1 MEFKFISAI
10 INKFKI
16 KEIAAISFF
25 SSLILT
31 ILPDSILKNL
41 ALLEFKN
48 NYKTAI
54 SLILIITSS
63 YYLFNLIKAF
73 GIIIFSRI
81 FPDHK
86 TAIKYMK
93 NYMSED
99 EMALIIEAF
108 YDAQNNLFVSTG
120 KIDMSDG
127 RKTPLESKKI
137 IYLSSQIIYLGE
149 FTYSL
154 QPYARKF
161 LNDNLRNGNIIIDK
175 NNNKISYSLK

>member
-1 MEFKFISAI
+1 MEFKFINTI

-31 ILPDSILKNL
+31 ILPNSILKNL
-41 ALLEFKN
+41 ALLEFRN
-48 NYKTAI
+48 RYKTVI

-63 YYLFNLIKAF
+63 YYLFNLIKAL
-73 GIIIFSRI
+73 GIIILSRI

-86 TAIKYMK
+86 KAIKYMK

-99 EMALIIEAF
+99 EMSLIIETF
-108 YDAQNNLFVSTG
+108 YDHHNNLFVSTG
-120 KIDMSDG
+120 KIDMTDG

-137 IYLSSQIIYLGE
+137 IYLSSQISYFSE
-149 FTYSL
+149 FAYSL
-154 QPYARKF
+154 QPYARNF
-161 LNDNLRNGNIIIDK
+161 LNDNLRNGNIQIDR
-175 NNNKISYSLK
+175 NNNNFSYSLK